1 MCQRSVEQ
9 IFTLPKAFL
18 TFMVKRPSERESLN
32 VPSFLPS
39 WQLFFFSQSSVRRK
53 QDTAIRGQ
61 SLKTVFWLELFVY
74 SKRSQRYT
82 WTNRRVVSFV
92 KNFIDFK
99 RNFQWSCTESDTFC
113 SVFMKHPRLLSSRCC
128 YWHWLSVFSL
138 HFGSVLLDQ
147 KIVLCTRN
155 RRKRKYIADQ
165 FGAFCIFFVQFF
177 SKKKNKK
184 KKTKKKTDKRK
195 KNVVVRILKLDSRTI

>member
-1 MCQRSVEQ
+1 
-9 IFTLPKAFL
+9 
-18 TFMVKRPSERESLN
+18 MVKRPSERESLN

-39 WQLFFFSQSSVRRK
+39 WLLFFFSQSSVRRK

-82 WTNRRVVSFV
+82 WTKRRVVFFV

-99 RNFQWSCTESDTFC
+99 QNFQWSCTESDTFC
-113 SVFMKHPRLLSSRCC
+113 SVFMKHPRLLSSSCC
-128 YWHWLSVFSL
+128 YWQWLSVFSL
-138 HFGSVLLDQ
+138 HFGTVLLD
-147 KIVLCTRN
+147 KKSFFAREIEG
-155 RRKRKYIADQ
+155 KRKYIPDH
-165 FGAFCIFFVQFF
+165 FEAFCIFFVQFF
-177 SKKKNKK
+177 SQKKRKQKTNRQT
-184 KKTKKKTDKRK
+184 KKTY